1 MELLMVNRRD
11 CYINYCDLNLF
22 INLILFIF
30 NRQFELDLFVLF
42 GNGLY
47 YVYKLLYMIL
57 KVLKLYVYNYKR

>member
-11 CYINYCDLNLF
+11 CYINYWDLNLF

-30 NRQFELDLFVLF
+30 NIQFELDLFVLF